1 MISRIVTDNGLAYD
15 VISILNRGTQ
25 GTIYKVQ
32 RKDKIYAAKIY
43 SSLSEDLWSN
53 VKHLVMQGAPSDAY
67 VWPLHSIESPDKGY
81 IMEYLDL
88 SSFKSINQLTNY
100 VELTI
105 VDRLLLSIQL
115 LEALLS
121 LHLSTGKIFGD
132 ISSNNVLF
140 NDRELKL
147 KIMDADSIG
156 VNKFDV
162 LGTSG
167 YISRNTLLQKKHSF
181 ESDVF
186 AVYVLIHELIFSKH
200 PFDGLYVKQWST
212 FEEGLNQAIRDGKK
226 YIFASNNEE
235 NSIDINEKKAQAI
248 WHYFIPESLQ
258 TIFLS
263 MFSSNIS
270 LESVVN
276 EFRNHLGQMKTCS
289 CGGKTIT
296 SICPKCYQKL
306 EN

>member
-15 VISILNRGTQ
+15 VISILNRGSQ

-43 SSLSEDLWSN
+43 SSLSKDLWSN
-53 VKHLVMQGAPSDAY
+53 VKHLVMQGAPSPSY

-100 VELTI
+100 VEVNI
-105 VDRLLLSIQL
+105 IDRLMLSIQL
-115 LEALLS
+115 MEALLL

-140 NDRELKL
+140 NAKDLKI
-147 KIMDADSIG
+147 KIMDSDSIG
-156 VNKFDV
+156 VNKFDI

-167 YISRNTLLQKKHSF
+167 YMSRNTLLDKKHSF

-200 PFDGLYVKQWST
+200 PYDGLYVKRSST
-212 FEEGLNQAIRDGKK
+212 YEEGLNQAIRDGKK
-226 YIFASNNEE
+226 YIFAPNNEE
-235 NSIDINEKKAQAI
+235 NPIDINEKKALAI
-248 WHYFIPESLQ
+248 WQYFIPESLQ
-258 TIFLS
+258 TVFLS
-263 MFSSNIS
+263 MFSSKTS
-270 LESVVN
+270 LEAVLN
-276 EFRNHLGQMKTCS
+276 EFRTHIDQMKTCS